1 MSGQYRHWVITQHR
15 SKQYQNDQ
23 DTPGWGLWPHAGETA
38 EDLAQTDAKK
48 LIENLPNLR
57 FAQFQI
63 ERGEDKKALTNELGS
78 LHLQAYI
85 EFSKPYRFAAVV
97 KMFPVIFDSIAT
109 KGLKASRWTF
119 PHVERRE
126 HSRKAAREYCMK
138 TDSRAFGCEPLQVGE
153 WRPDAKRETSKKDGI
168 AKVGDLLNQG
178 WDYFRFAADRPDL
191 FLRYGKRINE
201 CIHARTV
208 HANRILSQQ
217 IEDEQS
223 DEEE

>member
-15 SKQYQNDQ
+15 ANQYQNDQ
-23 DTPGWGLWPHAGETA
+23 PTPGWGPWEHVLSPEL
-38 EDLAQTDAKK
+38 LAQADMIT

-57 FAQFQI
+57 FAQFQM

-78 LHLQAYI
+78 LHLQAYC
-85 EFSKPYRFAAVV
+85 EFKDGLRFSQVV
-97 KMFPVIFDSIAT
+97 KMFPE
-109 KGLKASRWTF
+109 GERWK
-119 PHVERRE
+119 PCHVERRE
-126 HSRKAAREYCMK
+126 HSRKAAREYPMK
-138 TDSRAFGCEPLQVGE
+138 PDTRASDCEPMQFGE
-153 WRPDAKRETSKKDGI
+153 WRPDAKREVKVKDGI
-168 AKVGDLLNQG
+168 AKVGDLLNEG

-201 CIHARTV
+201 CIHAREV
-208 HANRILSQQ
+208 HRVRLLTQE

>member
-15 SKQYQNDQ
+15 NVQHQNDQ
-23 DTPGWGLWPHAGETA
+23 PTPGWGPWEHVLSPEL
-38 EDLAQTDAKK
+38 LAQADAMSAM
-48 LIENLPNLR
+48 EHLPNLR

-78 LHLQAYI
+78 LHLQAYV
-85 EFSKPYRFAAVV
+85 EFSKPYRFSAIL
-97 KMFPVIFDSIAT
+97 KMFPT
-109 KGLKASRWTF
+109 GERWAAV
-119 PHVERRE
+119 HIERRE
-126 HSRKAAREYCMK
+126 HSRSAAREYCMK
-138 TDSRAFGCEPLQVGE
+138 VDSRAFGCEPLQIGE
-153 WRPDAKRETSKKDGI
+153 WRPDAKREVKVNDGL